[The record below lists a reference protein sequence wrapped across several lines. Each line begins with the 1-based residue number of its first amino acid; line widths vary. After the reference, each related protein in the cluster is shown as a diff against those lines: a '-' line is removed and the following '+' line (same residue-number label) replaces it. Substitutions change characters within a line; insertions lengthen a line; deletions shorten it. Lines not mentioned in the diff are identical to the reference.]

1 MCNIIKKY
9 RLACPFICS
18 LFLIACGN
26 DKASVNNDKTIEIVN
41 YDNSGFSCR
50 IDRNYTA
57 GGDCIKKC
65 QILIN
70 DTIAIFRGQTYYEQC
85 QVTLT
90 KPIADCIKSLLY
102 DIYSEQNSVIKDQ
115 YINET
120 HGITGYKPEWN
131 IVMNMKGK
139 RIKESVDLLGYGLT
153 FKKPW
158 HPKVEKLLPLIY
170 AITDKMEQDIFKI
183 EYLHRLYKPDEWII
197 EMFHGEYYEPYND
210 INSVNYQ

>member
-1 MCNIIKKY
+1 MWNIIKKY
-9 RLACPFICS
+9 RLAPTFICL

-26 DKASVNNDKTIEIVN
+26 DKTTVNSDKTIEIVN
-41 YDNSGFSCR
+41 YDSSGFSCR
-50 IDRNYTA
+50 IDRIYTA

-70 DTIAIFRGQTYYEQC
+70 DTIAIFRGETYYEQR

-90 KPIADCIKSLLY
+90 KPIADCFKSLLY

-115 YINET
+115 YINEP
-120 HGITGYKPEWN
+120 HSITGYKPEWN

-139 RIKESVDLLGYGLT
+139 IIKESVDLLGYGLT

-158 HPKVEKLLPLIY
+158 HPQVEKLLPLIY
-170 AITDKMEQDIFKI
+170 TITDKMEQDIFKI
-183 EYLHRLYKPDEWII
+183 EYLHHRYKPDEWIT
-197 EMFHGEYYEPYND
+197 EMFHDEYYLPYND
-210 INSVNYQ
+210 ISSHNYQ